1 MSQSRIVVMYGKLE
15 GAEGKFARDPT
26 GYLGIETG
34 IYQKKGLDVSWQHV
48 QGTEE
53 RYYRLEHRSADISFV
68 VGRAA
73 LQHFLDSKWSRLI
86 GSSMN
91 SCPYYLM
98 VKLGIREIGDLKGK
112 SLACRESTARIAP
125 LALVFEGRGLT
136 LGEDITLVL
145 PDGDQDSFDL
155 LIGGEAEAALLPRPY
170 AFIAQEKGFE
180 RMVEWPDVVDD
191 PLPVAIETTERIFRE
206 RKKDFAAF
214 LEAHREAI
222 RYLKTHRDETVRMLG
237 AKFGHPPSLAAKT
250 YDEYLIWLGDQ
261 LTIDFG
267 QLERLLAQVAPDR
280 PGGARKLAS
289 EWIVPGALRG

>member
-1 MSQSRIVVMYGKLE
+1 MYGKLE

-26 GYLGIETG
+26 GYLGIEAG

-73 LQHFLDSKWSRLI
+73 LQHFLFSKWSRLI

-98 VKLGIREIGDLKGK
+98 VEPGIGEIGELKGK

-125 LALVFEGRGLT
+125 LDLVFEGRGLVGKDMT
-136 LGEDITLVL
+136 FIL
-145 PDGDQDSFDL
+145 PDSDQAAFDL
-155 LIGGEAEAALLPRPY
+155 LFGGDVQAALLPRPY
-170 AFIAQEKGFE
+170 GFIAEEKGFE
-180 RMVEWPDVVDD
+180 RMAGWPDVVDD
-191 PLPVAIETTERIFRE
+191 PLPVTIETTEKIFRE
-206 RKKDFAAF
+206 RKKDFAVF

-222 RYLKTHRDETVRMLG
+222 RNLKTHRDETIRMLG

-289 EWIVPGALRG
+289 EWLVPGALRG